1 MTLRAIIIGALA
13 AIGLAGLGYVSHQVD
28 LPALVHNHFPVFI
41 FGLLVLLA
49 MVINPLLYFLAP
61 KGRKE
66 SWRFSAG
73 ELAVITG
80 FLLATASIPGA
91 GLMRHLTAVTAMPK
105 HHNRMLVGWRSH
117 QILDYAP
124 YREVEL
130 PVGETVEMSMLAGRP
145 GETEQLLEGFVGSGL
160 GKPGDPIGPDEIPW
174 EQWIP
179 ALVTW
184 APMILLMAVGVI
196 SMAMVVHRQWSSHER
211 LRYPIAMAASTM
223 MQQDTGRPLG
233 TIFRNR
239 TFWLGFG
246 AIFLVHLI
254 RGTYAW
260 DLQGVDIPLSF
271 DLKPV
276 YEKYPDLIS
285 VDGGWSLLHPTF
297 SATAVAF
304 GFLLAS
310 DVSLSLGLSQAVH
323 VALLIFLVGLGVD
336 VSFNHMTGGVT
347 SWQLFGSYLGVG
359 LLLLYTGRR
368 YYAQVLKLA
377 INFGRSSFV
386 ENSAVWA
393 ARFFILSVAG
403 LVGMLVVLGLDWPLA
418 IIAVLLIMLVFLVMS
433 RINAES
439 GLFFIMPHWQA
450 TAVLL
455 GLFGTYALGPG
466 AVVIVG
472 LMCAVFTIETR
483 ECLMPY
489 VVNALKIGDD
499 NGVKPS
505 RMGPSIA
512 GLFAVGL
519 LIAIPVVL
527 WSNYNYGIK
536 PGDWETDQ
544 MPQFTFNAAE
554 QTVTELDLADRLG
567 ESEQLNWFERIQNID
582 PKDGFVLAAGVG
594 LVLAV
599 GFSALRLRYSWWP
612 IHPII
617 FLVWGTYPMYKLS
630 HSFLLGW
637 VLKTAIT
644 RLGGAGRYR
653 GASKFFMGAIAGDL
667 LAGLL
672 FMLVA
677 WAYYAVMGVKPPHGY
692 NVFPF

>member
-1 MTLRAIIIGALA
+1 MTLRAIIIGTLGALL
-13 AIGLAGLGYVSHQVD
+13 LASLGYISHQLE
-28 LPALVHNHFPVFI
+28 LPTPVHNHFPVFI

-49 MVINPLLYFLAP
+49 MVINPVLYFIAP
-61 KGRKE
+61 KRRKE
-66 SWRFSAG
+66 SWRFSPG

-80 FLLATASIPGA
+80 FFLATASIPGA
-91 GLMRHLTAVTAMPK
+91 GLMRHFTAINAMPK
-105 HHNRMLVGWRSH
+105 HYERSLVGWRNNDV
-117 QILDYAP
+117 LGYVP

-130 PVGETVEMSMLAGRP
+130 FGGESFHMSMLAGRP
-145 GETEQLLEGFVGSGL
+145 GESQEMLEGFVGSGL
-160 GKPGDPIGPDEIPW
+160 GEPDNPIGPDRIPW

-179 ALVTW
+179 ALITW
-184 APMILLMAVGVI
+184 VPMILLVAVGVI
-196 SMAMVVHRQWSSHER
+196 SMAMIVHRQWSSHER

-223 MQQDTGRPLG
+223 MQQDAGHPLG

-239 TFWLGFG
+239 TFWLGFT
-246 AIFLVHLI
+246 AVFLVHLI

-260 DLQGVDIPLSF
+260 DLQGVNIPLAF

-310 DVSLSLGLSQAVH
+310 DVSLSLGLSQIVH

-347 SWQLFGSYLGVG
+347 SWQLFGSYLGIG

-368 YYAQVLKLA
+368 YYGQVLRLA
-377 INFGRSSFV
+377 ITFGRSRQV

-393 ARFFILSVAG
+393 ARFFILAVAG
-403 LVGMLVVLGLDWPLA
+403 LVGMLVVLGLEWPMA

-455 GLFGTYALGPG
+455 GLFGSFALGP
-466 AVVIVG
+466 AAIVVVG

-483 ECLMPY
+483 ESLMPY

-505 RMGPSIA
+505 RMGGSMTA
-512 GLFAVGL
+512 LFAVGL

-536 PGDWETDQ
+536 PGEYETKQ
-544 MPQFTFNAAE
+544 WPQLSFNAAE
-554 QTVTELDLADRLG
+554 QTVSELKLSERLEESEELD
-567 ESEQLNWFERIQNID
+567 WFERLRNIH
-582 PKDGFVLAAGVG
+582 PEEGFVAAIVIG

-599 GFSALRLRYSWWP
+599 GFSVLRLRFSWWP

-637 VLKTAIT
+637 ILKTAIT

-672 FMLVA
+672 FMVVA
-677 WAYYAVMGVKPPHGY
+677 WAYYAVMGVKPPHSYG
-692 NVFPF
+692 VFPF